1 MSARRTPVSDARVL
15 DEAGGLRAMTWVM
28 AIMLFL
34 TVLAA
39 ALGLGTASGARLL
52 ERQLAGRLTVQVV
65 EGDPAR
71 RDGDAARIA
80 TTLRAL
86 PEVARVDVVDRS
98 DLTRLLKPWLGADG
112 ADPELPVPAM
122 IDVDLTDRSDAAIA
136 RVAATV
142 ARISDKARVDRHESW
157 MSPVS
162 GFMTSLT
169 LLAAALVL
177 LMLAAT
183 SAVVVLA
190 ARAGLETHRATIE
203 VMHMLGS
210 TDVQVARLF
219 QRRIAIDAAIGGV
232 VGAVLAVV
240 VLAFIGSSL
249 AGLGSDLLGGV
260 SLGAGDWIVLAL
272 LPVGFVVLAVLAAR
286 YSVLGALRR
295 TL

>member
-1 MSARRTPVSDARVL
+1 MSRRRPASDARVL

-65 EGDPAR
+65 EGDPAK

-86 PEVARVDVVDRS
+86 PDVARVGIVDRAE
-98 DLTRLLKPWLGADG
+98 LTRLLSPWLGADG

-122 IDVDLTDRSDAAIA
+122 IDVDLADRSDAAIA
-136 RVAATV
+136 RVTATAQRVSAAV
-142 ARISDKARVDRHESW
+142 RVDRHESW

-183 SAVVVLA
+183 AAVVVLA

-210 TDVQVARLF
+210 TDLQVARLF
-219 QRRIAIDAAIGGV
+219 QRRIAIDAAIGGF
-232 VGAVLAVV
+232 VGAVGAVV
-240 VLAFIGSSL
+240 VLAFIGSRL
-249 AGLGSDLLGGV
+249 AGLGSELLGGV
-260 SLGAGDWIVLAL
+260 SLGAGDWIALAL
-272 LPVGFVVLAVLAAR
+272 LPAGFVLLAVLAAR